1 MKVQSKRRIYYNFP
15 ADHKDLH
22 RIPYVK
28 LIQIYD
34 VGRHLN

>member
-1 MKVQSKRRIYYNFP
+1 MKAQSKRRIYYNFP

-28 LIQIYD
+28 ADTNL
-34 VGRHLN
+34 